1 MKNMYLIIVLTLA
14 MSFLLMPLLAVE
26 QAEKE
31 GADSTVGTSSIKEKE
46 NTESEDFEPLNEI
59 KLYLKDE
66 DKIESIDSEEYILGV
81 VAAILDICKTANRGM
96 NMTLQM
102 IQPKTKAIWIPLVGR
117 QNGAINMPSM
127 KKRW

>member
-31 GADSTVGTSSIKEKE
+31 GSDSQIGTSSIKENE

-81 VAAILDICKTANRGM
+81 VAA
-96 NMTLQM
+96 
-102 IQPKTKAIWIPLVGR
+102 
-117 QNGAINMPSM
+117 
-127 KKRW
+127 